1 MQELHGRIA
10 VVTGG
15 GSGIGRAL
23 AHAFAGEGMHV
34 IVADIEPDAAET
46 VASELRSR
54 SQDVRALAVH
64 TDVGDPASLQALAAR
79 AEHEFGHVNVLCNNA
94 GVYIAG
100 SLAEATREQ
109 WAWLLA
115 VNLLGVIEGVRAFL
129 PLLRRAGAGEA
140 QIVNT
145 ASAAGLSASP
155 DRGVYTTTKT
165 WFQNRL
171 GFPLAGVRSH
181 LNAGFETICK
191 YAVVGFSE
199 SLRADLAPEGI
210 GVSVLC
216 PGGVNTRIYESER
229 NRPAQ
234 FGAPSSAR
242 QARTA
247 TLQQLEPA
255 EVAAL
260 VVRGIRENRRYIHTD
275 LALRPWIAQRGAR
288 IDADFAALEG
298 MAVSGG

>member
-94 GVYIAG
+94 GVYLAG

-115 VNLLGVIEGVRAFL
+115 VNLFGVIEGVRAFL

-145 ASAAGLSASP
+145 ASGAGLSAAP
-155 DRGVYTTTKT
+155 GIGVYTTT
-165 WFQNRL
+165 
-171 GFPLAGVRSH
+171 
-181 LNAGFETICK
+181 K

-199 SLRADLAPEGI
+199 SLRRDLAPEGI

-216 PGGVNTRIYESER
+216 PGGVNTRIFDAAR
-229 NRPAQ
+229 NRQAQ
-234 FGAPSSAR
+234 FGGPSTASA
-242 QARTA
+242 
-247 TLQQLEPA
+247 
-255 EVAAL
+255 
-260 VVRGIRENRRYIHTD
+260 
-275 LALRPWIAQRGAR
+275 
-288 IDADFAALEG
+288 
-298 MAVSGG
+298 